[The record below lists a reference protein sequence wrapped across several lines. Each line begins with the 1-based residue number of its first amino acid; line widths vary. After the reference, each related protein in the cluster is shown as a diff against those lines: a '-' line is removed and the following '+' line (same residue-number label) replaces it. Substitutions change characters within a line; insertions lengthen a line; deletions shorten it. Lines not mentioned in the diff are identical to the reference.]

1 MVAGRG
7 SSVIG
12 SVLSKAWC
20 CRAPWARSDAAG
32 KRLDAAEDKIQ
43 LIHRELEDIEDEL
56 IKEVADI
63 DARLGGG
70 GQGDHHRDRVAGEDR
85 REGYPHRVGWVPV
98 A

>member
-1 MVAGRG
+1 M
-7 SSVIG
+7 
-12 SVLSKAWC
+12 LSKAGGAAG
-20 CRAPWARSDAAG
+20 RRGRSDAAG

-63 DARLGGG
+63 DARW
-70 GQGDHHRDRVAGEDR
+70 VAVAKEITTETVSLEKTD
-85 REGYPHRVGWVPV
+85 VKVTQIALVWVPV